1 LKNIISA
8 SRRTD
13 IPAFY
18 SAWLINRL
26 KQEEVYVRNPYGG
39 QVRRVSLRAD
49 DIHSIVF
56 WSKNFSPLISR
67 IGEIER
73 AAKNLFF
80 HFTITGIPE
89 EIEQNIPPFQ
99 EAIDD
104 FKYLSDRYSPEHMI
118 WRFDPVCLTDKLSF
132 EFYEEMFMRCG
143 EKLKGSCVKCYISFV
158 QKYKKTLTNFNKYSN
173 HKLVDIETGTHKE
186 YAGRLGRIAEKNG
199 IRLYACCNDHLLSD
213 TVHKGSCINS
223 RELTELFNDY
233 SVSSPAAPTRKEC
246 ACTKSIDIGSY
257 DTCPHGCLYCYANA
271 DKLKARTAFEK
282 MDMNWN
288 ALGFNV
294 AGEEV
299 VDTLQ
304 ENAPVLQRGLF
315 EK

>member
-1 LKNIISA
+1 M
-8 SRRTD
+8 
-13 IPAFY
+13 
-18 SAWLINRL
+18 
-26 KQEEVYVRNPYGG
+26 
-39 QVRRVSLRAD
+39 RAD

-89 EIEQNIPPFQ
+89 EIEQNTPEYKETLQ
-99 EAIDD
+99 D
-104 FKYLSDRYSPEHMI
+104 FIYLSKRYSPDRI
-118 WRFDPVCLTDKLSF
+118 VWRFDPVCITDRLPF
-132 EFYEEMFMRCG
+132 DYYEEMFLKCA
-143 EKLKGSCVKCYISFV
+143 EKLEGSCVKCYVSFV
-158 QKYKKTLTNFNKYSN
+158 QKYKKVLSNFENYST
-173 HKLVDIETGTHKE
+173 HAFVDIDMELQKE

-213 TVHKGSCINS
+213 AVHKGSCINS

-233 SVSSPAAPTRKEC
+233 SVSSPPAPTRKEC

-271 DKLKARTAFEK
+271 DKLKAKAVYEK

-294 AGEEV
+294 EEEKV
-299 VDTLQ
+299 SEIKLQ
-304 ENAPVLQRGLF
+304 TSLF
-315 EK
+315 K